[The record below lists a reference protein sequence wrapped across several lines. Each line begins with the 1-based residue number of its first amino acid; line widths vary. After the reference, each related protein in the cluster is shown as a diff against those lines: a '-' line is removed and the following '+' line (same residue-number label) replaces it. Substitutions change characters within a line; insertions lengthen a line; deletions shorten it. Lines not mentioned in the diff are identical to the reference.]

1 MRGAADEA
9 VEVGQ
14 EGKEVMN
21 CGGMEKKMMGYVD
34 GRLKEGERLEME
46 KHLGTCAACQ
56 LRVNE
61 FRAVNVLLDELPMI
75 EPSAA
80 FDVRVRARVAA
91 EPATQSW
98 WAWYAPSPRVAFA
111 ASMLVL
117 AMVWIGSRTPDTA
130 LNASEVEKLNQNLP
144 VLENFDVL
152 SNFAPLTDLPQPV
165 QAEEE
170 NSTNQNQ
177 QM

>member
-1 MRGAADEA
+1 MRGAAGKA

-14 EGKEVMN
+14 EGKEVMS
-21 CGGMEKKMMGYVD
+21 CGRMEEKIMGYVD

-91 EPATQSW
+91 EPAKQSW
-98 WAWYAPSPRVAFA
+98 WAWFAPSARVAFA

-130 LNASEVEKLNQNLP
+130 LNASEVEKINQNLP
-144 VLENFDVL
+144 VLENFDIL
-152 SNFAPLTDLPQPV
+152 SSFAPLTDLPQPV
-165 QAEEE
+165 QSDEAS
-170 NSTNQNQ
+170 STK
-177 QM
+177 